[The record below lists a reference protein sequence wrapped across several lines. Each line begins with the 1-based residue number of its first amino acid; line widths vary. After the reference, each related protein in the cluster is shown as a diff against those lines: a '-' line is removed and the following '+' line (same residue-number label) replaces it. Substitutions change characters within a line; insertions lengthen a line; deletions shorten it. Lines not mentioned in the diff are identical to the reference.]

1 MIMKFVPN
9 NNSTAHQNS
18 ATCIAY
24 EYDTNEPAINGARIV
39 LAGRYPETGMA
50 FNTVSKELVYV
61 LQGEGQATIGG
72 HTTALASGDQLLI
85 EPNETYWFDGT
96 MELFI
101 ACTPAWRPEQHRYT
115 D

>member
-1 MIMKFVPN
+1 MKLVLN

-18 ATCIAY
+18 ATCTAY
-24 EYDTNEPAINGARIV
+24 EYNTGEPAINGARIT
-39 LAGRYPETGMA
+39 LTGRYPETGTA

-61 LQGEGQATIGG
+61 LQGEGRAIVQGQPM
-72 HTTALASGDQLLI
+72 ALAPGDQLLI
-85 EPNETYWFDGT
+85 EPNETYYFDGT

-101 ACTPAWRPEQHRYT
+101 ACTPAWKPEQHQYT